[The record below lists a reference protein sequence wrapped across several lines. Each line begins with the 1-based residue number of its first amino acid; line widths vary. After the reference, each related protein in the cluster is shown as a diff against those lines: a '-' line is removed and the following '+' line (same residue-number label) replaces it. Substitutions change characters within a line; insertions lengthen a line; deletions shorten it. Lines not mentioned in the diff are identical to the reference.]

1 MAKEQKSSEHATN
14 IKKVLDIL
22 EKNQYVCTQEDK
34 IDLPD
39 GRSSICDILAQKK
52 GQQFRIEVEDGNY
65 PRESYFEKYEK
76 ILRVGNWLIFIS
88 PNVETRDK
96 IKMYFLDF
104 LNERIYNGRDGFVQ
118 AGKKYIFL
126 SIADLQN
133 NPDII
138 YTSMM
143 HEN

>member
-1 MAKEQKSSEHATN
+1 VINLSKNIHTSS
-14 IKKVLDIL
+14 KLDDTSLLRNFSTLIL
-22 EKNQYVCTQEDK
+22 SKQYK
-34 IDLPD
+34 
-39 GRSSICDILAQKK
+39 
-52 GQQFRIEVEDGNY
+52 
-65 PRESYFEKYEK
+65 KYEK